1 MSKIGKIFSSIGGL
15 FGGKKK
21 AAPAPLPAI
30 PTRVDPATAPALEAA
45 KKTAL
50 EAARVRVGRSK
61 SVLTSGAGLEDD
73 EDVIK
78 RVGARRATLLGN

>member
-1 MSKIGKIFSSIGGL
+1 MSKIGKIFGSIGDL

-21 AAPAPLPAI
+21 KAPIPLPAI
-30 PTRVDPATAPALEAA
+30 PTREDPTTAPKLEAA
-45 KKTAL
+45 KKAAQD
-50 EAARVRVGRSK
+50 AARVRVGRSK

-78 RVGARRATLLGN
+78 RVGARRAKLLGN